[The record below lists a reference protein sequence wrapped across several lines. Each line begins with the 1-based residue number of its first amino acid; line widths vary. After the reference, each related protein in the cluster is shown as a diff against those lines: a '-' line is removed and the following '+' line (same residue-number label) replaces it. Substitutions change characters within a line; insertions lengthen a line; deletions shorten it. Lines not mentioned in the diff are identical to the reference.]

1 MIWFRRII
9 AIPLTLVFII
19 LFIALMV
26 VHRTNAT
33 VGDPDFYIGRLRQA
47 DIYNFAY
54 HEILPAALEELEID
68 DDGSDFP
75 IDVALLKSRVPAMV
89 EDALPPEWLQAQLE
103 QSIDEIVPY
112 VVGDTDEFTI
122 TIPLK
127 DRVEAVVGAVK
138 DTLHDDEFFNDL
150 YEQGI
155 DFAIDKYTEME
166 EDLPSFLALS
176 DAEVAST
183 LRTILPQDWIREQID
198 TALDEVLPYFI
209 SEEEHFLLKLDI
221 SERLDALEDVLTDI
235 MMKPEAHDYFT
246 DNLIVSYIQDNTQAV
261 INLSIGVSFTESEVI
276 AAVQQVLTL
285 DWYRAQVTDI
295 VGQAFAYLKGERE
308 TISIVIPVA
317 ELKPSTIDVL
327 TGLADQKLEVV
338 FNLLPLATPEQEAAL
353 LANPPVGIFPPY
365 RPPGMSYTELKA
377 LVSIDV
383 EDVTA
388 ASVDEWMPDDFT
400 FSDADIRGSFA
411 DEGEKDVLTQARDL
425 VRDGFTFTDAD
436 LRENFGDDFG
446 NIEDAREW
454 MASDF
459 VFTEA
464 DLQELITDDAA
475 NDADDWQSYQDIR
488 SIIGTARSWLWPAW
502 LIPVLLLVGIGF
514 LGGRNWRSRVLWG
527 ASVLAIASLIVVIAI
542 GPVFSALAQPRIDD
556 ALAEA
561 VSGTEG
567 VQALAAAKGVAIA
580 QDAIDS
586 FIGGIYIWAIVL
598 LVLSLVAIAAVIFWH
613 FWRRRS
619 VLKQEETPPS
629 NLPPPEEPQD
639 LPDAPTD

>member
-9 AIPLTLVFII
+9 AIPLALVFII

-54 HEILPAALEELEID
+54 HEIIPAALEELEID
-68 DDGSDFP
+68 EDGTDFP
-75 IDVALLKSRVPAMV
+75 VDVALLKSRIPDMV

-103 QSIDEIVPY
+103 QSLKQVIPY
-112 VVGDTDEFTI
+112 VVGDTDDFTI

-127 DRVEAVVGAVK
+127 ERVEAIVEAVQ
-138 DTLHDDEFFNDL
+138 DTLHDDEFYSDL

-155 DFAIDKYTEME
+155 DFAVDKYTEME

-183 LRTILPQDWIREQID
+183 LQTILPREWILEQID
-198 TALDEVLPYFI
+198 AALDEVLPYFT
-209 SEEEHFLLKLDI
+209 SEEEHFLLELDI
-221 SERLDALEDVLTDI
+221 SERLDALEDALTDI
-235 MMKPEAHDYFT
+235 MMKPEAFDYFT

-261 INLSIGVSFTESEVI
+261 INLPIGVSFTESEVV

-295 VGQAFAYLKGERE
+295 VGQAFAYLRGEQE
-308 TISIVIPVA
+308 TIAITIPVSD
-317 ELKPSTIDVL
+317 LKPATIDVL
-327 TGLADQKLEVV
+327 TGLADQKLEAV

-388 ASVDEWMPDDFT
+388 TSVDEWMPDDFT

-411 DEGEKDVLTQARDL
+411 EDGEKDVLTQARDL
-425 VRDGFTFTDAD
+425 VRDSFTFSDAD

-446 NIEDAREW
+446 TIEDAREW

-464 DLQELITDDAA
+464 DLQELITEDTA
-475 NDADDWQSYQDIR
+475 NDSDEWQSYQDIR
-488 SIIGTARSWLWPAW
+488 SIIGTARDWLWPAW

-514 LGGRNWRSRVLWG
+514 LGGRNWRSRVIWG
-527 ASVLAIASLIVVIAI
+527 ASVLAVASLIVVIAI
-542 GPVFSALAQPRIDD
+542 GPMFSALAQPRIDD

-561 VSGTEG
+561 VNGTEG

-580 QDAIDS
+580 QDAVDS
-586 FIGGIYIWAIVL
+586 FIGGINIWAIVL
-598 LVLSLVAIAAVIFWH
+598 LVLSLVAIAAVIFWR

-619 VLKQEETPPS
+619 QPSLEPTPPED
-629 NLPPPEEPQD
+629 LPPSEESQEF
-639 LPDAPTD
+639 PDEPTD

>member
-1 MIWFRRII
+1 
-9 AIPLTLVFII
+9 
-19 LFIALMV
+19 
-26 VHRTNAT
+26 
-33 VGDPDFYIGRLRQA
+33 
-47 DIYNFAY
+47 
-54 HEILPAALEELEID
+54 
-68 DDGSDFP
+68 
-75 IDVALLKSRVPAMV
+75 
-89 EDALPPEWLQAQLE
+89 
-103 QSIDEIVPY
+103 
-112 VVGDTDEFTI
+112 
-122 TIPLK
+122 
-127 DRVEAVVGAVK
+127 
-138 DTLHDDEFFNDL
+138 
-150 YEQGI
+150 
-155 DFAIDKYTEME
+155 
-166 EDLPSFLALS
+166 
-176 DAEVAST
+176 
-183 LRTILPQDWIREQID
+183 
-198 TALDEVLPYFI
+198 
-209 SEEEHFLLKLDI
+209 
-221 SERLDALEDVLTDI
+221 
-235 MMKPEAHDYFT
+235 
-246 DNLIVSYIQDNTQAV
+246 
-261 INLSIGVSFTESEVI
+261 
-276 AAVQQVLTL
+276 
-285 DWYRAQVTDI
+285 
-295 VGQAFAYLKGERE
+295 
-308 TISIVIPVA
+308 
-317 ELKPSTIDVL
+317 VL